1 MAVRSKA
8 KLRVINLYFRLFE
21 AKLRFALLASLRT
34 DIFSKKNFKD
44 YLKKYVHGDEGRIVA
59 IEGKKG

>member
-1 MAVRSKA
+1 MTLLTFVKFLDSGSK
-8 KLRVINLYFRLFE
+8 NE
-21 AKLRFALLASLRT
+21 T
-34 DIFSKKNFKD
+34 KKITRQNFKD